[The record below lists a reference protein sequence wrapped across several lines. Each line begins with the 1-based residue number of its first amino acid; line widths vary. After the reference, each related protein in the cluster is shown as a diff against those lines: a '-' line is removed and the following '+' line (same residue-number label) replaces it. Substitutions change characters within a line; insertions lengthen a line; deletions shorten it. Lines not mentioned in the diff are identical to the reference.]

1 MKVARRQIASV
12 VSDLSFKT
20 PIDKL
25 ANQVAAYLL
34 VERRSNE
41 LDSLMRDV
49 MENRAQQGTVEVV
62 AVSAHDLDLQTL
74 ADIKREVLM
83 HYPKA
88 QEVIVSPRLDS
99 SLIGG
104 VRLEFANAQLDLTL
118 RGKLNRFKQLMT
130 YGKDE

>member
-1 MKVARRQIASV
+1 MKVARRQIASAI
-12 VSDLSFKT
+12 SELSFTT

-25 ANQVAAYLL
+25 ANEVAAYLL
-34 VERRSNE
+34 SERRSNE
-41 LDSLMRDV
+41 LDSLMRDC
-49 MENRAQQGTVEVV
+49 MEDRAQHGVVEVI
-62 AVSAHDLDLQTL
+62 AVSAHELDPR
-74 ADIKREVLM
+74 AVEDIKRQVLV

-88 QEVIVSPRLDS
+88 REVIVSPKHDS

-130 YGKDE
+130 NGKEE